1 MTAGGTAALKGLQEE
16 KEVMMTEG
24 QSVREKMPVC
34 HSVIL
39 SDSDH
44 RDGYPVMRVRTN

>member
-1 MTAGGTAALKGLQEE
+1 MTAGGTAALAGLLKE

-34 HSVIL
+34 HSIIL

-44 RDGYPVMRVRTN
+44 RGGYPVMSVRTN